1 MQMAKLMKNFRYDIN
16 GLRAIAVLVVVLFHF
31 LPNYLTGGFVGVD
44 VFFVISGFLMT
55 LIIFTGLQNDKFNLF
70 KFYVAR
76 ANRIIPAL
84 GTLCFI
90 LLVLG
95 WFFLPPIEYKSLGK
109 HVAGSIS
116 FISNILYWKESGYF
130 DASSHEKWL
139 LHTWSL
145 SVEWQ
150 FYIIY
155 PFILLILNKFLN
167 VTKIKL
173 LILFSFIVLFL
184 LNIYISISSPTS
196 AYFLLPSRIWEMLL
210 GGIAFLFPIYLKNI
224 QSKILSWLGVF
235 LILISCIFISS
246 NNSWPGYLALVPTIG
261 AYFILVSN
269 NQESFISTNP
279 IFQKIGLWSYSI
291 YLWHW
296 PLVVIGY
303 FYNIENWFLY
313 GIPLSILLGFLSYK
327 LIESKNFAM
336 FYNWKNILQI
346 KPFWISIIISIMGFS
361 IFMTKGFETHY
372 SDQVKLTSSEVD
384 NKNPYNCLIGEQEKI
399 SNIPNCYIGNKNN
412 LKAIIVGDSH
422 ADAIVTAITSKYNLK
437 DEGVLA
443 MTRAS
448 CPLVLNA
455 KNNKL
460 DDTCYEENFKKVT
473 ALKEYRN
480 LPIIIIGRWS
490 VYINGQSDP
499 KRVSNNDN
507 RPLMYFGEN
516 EYMVKSDLLNS
527 FSKNLTRTLCE
538 ISHNNRVYITQPIP
552 EMGRDIPKTM
562 SRLQLVN
569 QENIDLSLPRSKYFE
584 DNIEIRKIINNSA
597 RQCGV
602 TVLDPAEILC
612 KNSNCMAQ
620 YNNRPIYQDGD
631 HLSEYG
637 NKLLIPLFKN
647 VI

>member
-1 MQMAKLMKNFRYDIN
+1 MKNFRYDIN
-16 GLRAIAVLVVVLFHF
+16 GLRAIAVLVVVIFHF
-31 LPNYLTGGFVGVD
+31 LPAYLTGGFVGVD

-55 LIIFTGLQNDKFNLF
+55 SIIFNGLQNDKFNLF

-84 GTLCFI
+84 GVLCFI
-90 LLVLG
+90 LLVIG
-95 WFFLPPIEYKSLGK
+95 WFSLPPIEYKSLGK
-109 HVAGSIS
+109 HVAGSLS
-116 FISNILYWKESGYF
+116 FLSNIFYWKESGYF
-130 DASSHEKWL
+130 DTSSHEKWL

-155 PFILLILNKFLN
+155 PIILLILNNFFKIS
-167 VTKIKL
+167 KIKI
-173 LILFSFIVLFL
+173 LILISFTGLFL
-184 LNIYISISSPTS
+184 LNILLTLKSPTS
-196 AYFLLPSRIWEMLL
+196 AYFLLPSRVWEMLL
-210 GGIAFLFPIYLKNI
+210 GGIAFLYPISLKNN
-224 QSKILSWLGVF
+224 QSKILSVIGIL
-235 LILISCIFISS
+235 LIFTSCFFISS
-246 NNSWPGYLALVPTIG
+246 NNSWPGYLALIPTIG
-261 AYFILVSN
+261 AYFILVAN
-269 NQESFISTNP
+269 NQESIISTNFF
-279 IFQKIGLWSYSI
+279 FQKIGLWSYSI

-296 PLVVIGY
+296 PIVVIGY
-303 FYNIENWFLY
+303 YYNVENWFLY

-336 FYNWKNILQI
+336 FYNWKNIFKI
-346 KPFWISIIISIMGFS
+346 KPLWISIIISIMGFS
-361 IFMTKGFETHY
+361 IFITKGFENHY
-372 SDQVKLTSSEVD
+372 SDQVRLASFEVY
-384 NKNPYNCLIGEQEKI
+384 NKNPYNCLIGEQDKI

-412 LKAIIVGDSH
+412 LTAIIVGDSH
-422 ADAIVTAITSKYNLK
+422 ADAIATAIISKYNLK
-437 DEGVLA
+437 DEGVLV

-460 DDTCYEENFKKVT
+460 NDTCYEENFKKVT
-473 ALKEYRN
+473 ALKKYRN
-480 LPIIIIGRWS
+480 LPIFIIGRWS

-516 EYMVKSDLLNS
+516 KYMSKSDLLNS

-538 ISHNNRVYITQPIP
+538 ISLNNRVYINQPIP

-562 SRLQLVN
+562 SRLLLIN
-569 QENIDLSLPRSKYFE
+569 QKNIDLSLPSAKYYK
-584 DNIEIRKIINNSA
+584 DNFDIRKIINDSA
-597 RQCGV
+597 KKCGV
-602 TVLDPAEILC
+602 VVLDPAEILC
-612 KNSNCMAQ
+612 KKSKCIAQ

-637 NKLLIPLFKN
+637 NKLLTPLFKR
-647 VI
+647 

>member
-1 MQMAKLMKNFRYDIN
+1 MKNFRYDIN
-16 GLRAIAVLVVVLFHF
+16 GLRAIAVLVVVIFHF
-31 LPNYLTGGFVGVD
+31 LPAYLTGGFVGVD

-55 LIIFTGLQNDKFNLF
+55 SIIFNGLQNDKFNLF

-84 GTLCFI
+84 GMLCFI
-90 LLVLG
+90 LLVIG

-109 HVAGSIS
+109 HVAGSLS
-116 FISNILYWKESGYF
+116 FLSNVLYWKESGYF
-130 DASSHEKWL
+130 DVSSHEKWL

-155 PFILLILNKFLN
+155 PIILLILNNFFKIS
-167 VTKIKL
+167 KIKI
-173 LILFSFIVLFL
+173 LILLSFISLFL
-184 LNIYISISSPTS
+184 LNILLSLKSPIS
-196 AYFLLPSRIWEMLL
+196 AYFLLPSRVWEMLL
-210 GGIAFLFPIYLKNI
+210 GGIAFLYPISLKNN
-224 QSKILSWLGVF
+224 QSKTLSVIGILF
-235 LILISCIFISS
+235 IFISCIFISS
-246 NNSWPGYLALVPTIG
+246 DNSWPGYLALIPTIG
-261 AYFILVSN
+261 AYFILVAN
-269 NQESFISTNP
+269 NQESIISTNFF
-279 IFQKIGLWSYSI
+279 FQKIGLWSYSI

-296 PLVVIGY
+296 PIVVVGY
-303 FYNIENWFLY
+303 YYNIENWFLY
-313 GIPLSILLGFLSYK
+313 GIPLSILLGFLSYN

-336 FYNWKNILQI
+336 FYNWKNILKI
-346 KPFWISIIISIMGFS
+346 KPVWISIIISIMGFS
-361 IFMTKGFETHY
+361 IFITRGFETHY
-372 SDQVKLTSSEVD
+372 SDQVRLTSSEVD

-399 SNIPNCYIGNKNN
+399 SNIPTCYIGNKNN
-412 LKAIIVGDSH
+412 LKVIIVGDSH
-422 ADAIVTAITSKYNLK
+422 ADAIATAISSKYNLK
-437 DEGVLA
+437 DEGVLV

-460 DDTCYEENFKKVT
+460 DDTCYEENFKKVI

-516 EYMVKSDLLNS
+516 KYMSKSDLLNS
-527 FSKNLTRTLCE
+527 FSKNLTKTLCE
-538 ISHNNRVYITQPIP
+538 ISHYNEVYINQPIP

-562 SRLQLVN
+562 SRLQLIN
-569 QENIDLSLPRSKYFE
+569 QKNIDLSLSSAKYYK
-584 DNIEIRKIINNSA
+584 DNIEIRKIINDSA
-597 RQCGV
+597 KQCGV

-612 KNSNCMAQ
+612 KKSKCIAQ

-637 NKLLIPLFKN
+637 NKLLTPLFKS
-647 VI
+647 II

>member
-1 MQMAKLMKNFRYDIN
+1 MKNFRYDIN
-16 GLRAIAVLVVVLFHF
+16 GLRAIAVLVVVIFHF
-31 LPNYLTGGFVGVD
+31 LPTYLTGGFVGVD

-55 LIIFTGLQNDKFNLF
+55 SIIFNGLQNHKFNLF

-84 GTLCFI
+84 GMLCFI
-90 LLVLG
+90 LLVIG

-109 HVAGSIS
+109 HVAGSLS
-116 FISNILYWKESGYF
+116 FLSNILYWKESGYF
-130 DASSHEKWL
+130 DVSSHEKWL

-155 PFILLILNKFLN
+155 PIILLILNNFFKIS
-167 VTKIKL
+167 KIKI
-173 LILFSFIVLFL
+173 LILLSFIGLFL
-184 LNIYISISSPTS
+184 LNILISLKSPIS
-196 AYFLLPSRIWEMLL
+196 AYFLLPSRVWEMLL
-210 GGIAFLFPIYLKNI
+210 GGIAFLYPISLKNN
-224 QSKILSWLGVF
+224 QSKNLSLIGILF
-235 LILISCIFISS
+235 IFISCIFISS
-246 NNSWPGYLALVPTIG
+246 DSSWPGYLALIPTIG
-261 AYFILVSN
+261 AYFILVAN
-269 NQESFISTNP
+269 NQQSIISTN
-279 IFQKIGLWSYSI
+279 FFLQKIGLWSYSI

-296 PLVVIGY
+296 PIVVVGY
-303 FYNIENWFLY
+303 YYNIENWFLY
-313 GIPLSILLGFLSYK
+313 GILLSILLGFLSYK
-327 LIESKNFAM
+327 FIESKNFAI
-336 FYNWKNILQI
+336 FYNWKNILRI
-346 KPFWISIIISIMGFS
+346 KPLWISIIISIMGFS
-361 IFMTKGFETHY
+361 IFITRGFETHY
-372 SDQVKLTSSEVD
+372 SDQVRLTSSEVD

-412 LKAIIVGDSH
+412 LKVIIVGDSH
-422 ADAIVTAITSKYNLK
+422 ADAIATAITSKYNLK
-437 DEGVLA
+437 DEGVLV

-460 DDTCYEENFKKVT
+460 DDTCYEENFKKVI

-516 EYMVKSDLLNS
+516 KYMSKSDLLNS
-527 FSKNLTRTLCE
+527 FSKNLSKTLCE
-538 ISHNNRVYITQPIP
+538 ISRNNEVYINQPIP

-562 SRLQLVN
+562 SRLQLIN
-569 QENIDLSLPRSKYFE
+569 QKNIDLSLPSDKYYK
-584 DNIEIRKIINNSA
+584 DNIEIRKIINDSA
-597 RQCGV
+597 KQCGV

-612 KNSNCMAQ
+612 KKSKCIAQ

-637 NKLLIPLFKN
+637 NKLLTPLFKS
-647 VI
+647 II